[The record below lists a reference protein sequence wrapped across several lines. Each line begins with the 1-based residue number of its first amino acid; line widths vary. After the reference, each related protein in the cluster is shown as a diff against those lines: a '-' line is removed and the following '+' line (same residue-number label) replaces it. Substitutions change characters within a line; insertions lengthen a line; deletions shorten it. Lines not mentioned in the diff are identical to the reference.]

1 MEPNRLSISVRLRRV
16 RTETAH
22 VSVPIT
28 EELLIPDETSP
39 NSRRVDIDKLI
50 AAALAMGDDETIDW
64 TPEDEGAVQLHPTQN
79 VPTTN

>member
-1 MEPNRLSISVRLRRV
+1 MDPNRLSISVRLRRV

-28 EELLIPDETSP
+28 EELLVPDETNP
-39 NSRRVDIDKLI
+39 ASRRVDIDKLI
-50 AAALAMGDDETIDW
+50 AAALEMGNTDAIDW
-64 TPEDEGAVQLHPTQN
+64 TRENEEVVQLHPTQN

>member
-28 EELLIPDETSP
+28 EDLLVPDEANP
-39 NSRRVDIDKLI
+39 ASRRVDIDKLI
-50 AAALAMGDDETIDW
+50 AAALAMGNGDTVDW
-64 TPEDEGAVQLHPTQN
+64 TPESEDSIQLHPTQN
-79 VPTTN
+79 VSAAN